1 MSDNVVDKSESNHNN
16 ILLQEFYRLHQEL
29 SNKHYSTTDSEK
41 NSKLNE
47 LEKARE
53 KIKQEII
60 ASDSSSDKSVL
71 YTAITKFK
79 KRNE

>member
-41 NSKLNE
+41 NSRLNE

-53 KIKQEII
+53 KIKQKII
-60 ASDSSSDKSVL
+60 ASDNSSDKSVL
-71 YTAITKFK
+71 YTAIAKFK
-79 KRNE
+79 KRNG

>member
-60 ASDSSSDKSVL
+60 ASDNSSDKSVL